1 MERATG
7 FKFPA
12 CFFKLNATPN
22 NLNHVGF
29 NLKKQAGNKLN
40 STPNNLNHVGARD
53 EVINEILRN

>member
-12 CFFKLNATPN
+12 CFFE
-22 NLNHVGF
+22 
-29 NLKKQAGNKLN
+29 LN